1 MSYFLTRPMVIIGWI
16 LCLIGIAA
24 AAPFAGP
31 DTRPTAA
38 GAPDAL
44 AGEWAGTLQ
53 AGPQRLR
60 LLFQLESADAGGW
73 TGVVVSVDQGNT
85 RIPIGSITCG
95 DGKVAMDIPMAGSTF
110 TGTLDADGRTIRG
123 TWSQSGYSFPLEL
136 ARGAAKPAE
145 AAPATPP
152 QPAPAATPEILRP
165 FAGEWGGVIEMVQL
179 RLRIQLEV
187 TDGVLAGRMFSVD
200 QGNAE
205 IPIGAVTVT
214 GKQIVLDV
222 PVVQG
227 RYDGVL
233 APDGRRIEGT
243 WRQGALQA
251 ALNLTR
257 DAVPAAPRRPQEPQP
272 PLPYSAEDV
281 TFRNEAA
288 GLNLAGTLTR
298 PPGEGPHPAVILITG
313 SGTQDRNET
322 VAGHRPFLV
331 LADYLTR
338 RGFAVLRCD
347 DRGAGKS
354 DMPSGDFTT
363 RDLAGDTQAA
373 FDFLKGQPGI
383 DGRRIG
389 LTGHSEGGVIAPM
402 VAADNPEV
410 AFVVLMA
417 GTGAP
422 GAQVLESQVELLARA
437 EGKSEAEVRHVAQ
450 AEKDVLAAVLGDGDP
465 AVRRQRAAELIRN
478 SLSDDQK
485 KQLPDPEQF
494 IGQQLDALF
503 SPWMQF
509 FLTFDP
515 RPTLARV
522 KCPVLAVGGEKDAQ
536 VPAAVH
542 LPLIER
548 AVRDGGNT
556 RVTVKLLP
564 GLNHLFQTCG
574 TGAVSEY
581 AAIEE
586 TLSPLFLQTVG
597 DWLAETAKR

>member
-1 MSYFLTRPMVIIGWI
+1 MVIIGWI
-16 LCLIGIAA
+16 LYLAGIAA
-24 AAPFAGP
+24 AAPG
-31 DTRPTAA
+31 A
-38 GAPDAL
+38 GAPDVL

-53 AGPQRLR
+53 AGPQQLR
-60 LLFQLESADAGGW
+60 LVFQLQATDAGGW
-73 TGVVVSVDQGNT
+73 TGAVISVDQGNA
-85 RIPIGSITCG
+85 RIPIGSVTCS
-95 DGKVAMDIPMAGSTF
+95 DGKVVMDIPVAGARF
-110 TGTLDADGRTIRG
+110 TGALDADGRSIRG
-123 TWSQSGYSFPLEL
+123 TWSQGGYSFPLEL
-136 ARGAAKPAE
+136 ARGAAPVAA
-145 AAPATPP
+145 AAPPP
-152 QPAPAATPEILRP
+152 PPPPADPKELKP
-165 FAGEWGGVIEMVQL
+165 FTGEWGGVIDMV
-179 RLRIQLEV
+179 RLRIRIRLEMAEGGL
-187 TDGVLAGRMFSVD
+187 TGRMFSVD

-233 APDGRRIEGT
+233 AHDGQRVEGT

-257 DAVPAAPRRPQEPQP
+257 DTVPAAPRRPQEPQP

-288 GLNLAGTLTR
+288 GLTLAGTLTR

-313 SGTQDRNET
+313 SGTQDRDET

-354 DMPSGDFTT
+354 DTPSGDFTT

-373 FDFLKGQPGI
+373 FDFLKGQPSI

-389 LTGHSEGGVIAPM
+389 LAGHSEGGVIAPM
-402 VAADNPEV
+402 VAADNPAV

-417 GTGAP
+417 GTGTP
-422 GAQVLESQVELLARA
+422 GARVLERQVELIARA
-437 EGKSEAEVRHVAQ
+437 EGKTEAEVRRVTQ
-450 AEKDVLAAVLGDGDP
+450 AEKEVLAAVLGDGDP

-478 SLSDDQK
+478 SLSDDQR

-494 IGQQLDALF
+494 IGHQLDALF

-515 RPTLARV
+515 RPTLVRV
-522 KCPVLAVGGEKDAQ
+522 KCPVLAVVGEKDVQ
-536 VPAAVH
+536 VPAAEH
-542 LPLIER
+542 LALIE
-548 AVRDGGNT
+548 AAMRDGGNT
-556 RVTVKLLP
+556 RVTTRLLP
-564 GLNHLFQTCG
+564 GLNHLFQTCR

-597 DWLAETAKR
+597 DWLAETAGR

>member
-1 MSYFLTRPMVIIGWI
+1 MSYFLTRPMVIMGWI

-95 DGKVAMDIPMAGSTF
+95 DGQVAMDIPLAGSTF
-110 TGTLDADGRTIRG
+110 TGTLAADGRTIRG

-136 ARGAAKPAE
+136 ARGAAKP
-145 AAPATPP
+145 TPP
-152 QPAPAATPEILRP
+152 APPANPEELKP
-165 FAGEWGGVIEMVQL
+165 FAGEWGGTIDTISL
-179 RLRIQLEV
+179 RLRIRLEMAE
-187 TDGVLAGRMFSVD
+187 GGLSGRMFSVD

-227 RYDGVL
+227 RYDGEL

-243 WRQGALQA
+243 WRQGPLQA

-257 DAVPAAPRRPQEPQP
+257 DVVPAAPRRPQEPQP

-288 GLNLAGTLTR
+288 GLTLAGTLTR

-313 SGTQDRNET
+313 SGTQDRDET

-389 LTGHSEGGVIAPM
+389 LAGHSEGGVIAPM

-437 EGKSEAEVRHVAQ
+437 EGKPEAEVRHVAQ

-503 SPWMQF
+503 NPWMQF
-509 FLTFDP
+509 FLTYDP

-536 VPAAVH
+536 VPAAEH

-556 RVTVKLLP
+556 RVTTRLLP
-564 GLNHLFQTCG
+564 GLNHMFQTCRTG
-574 TGAVSEY
+574 TVSEY

>member
-1 MSYFLTRPMVIIGWI
+1 
-16 LCLIGIAA
+16 
-24 AAPFAGP
+24 
-31 DTRPTAA
+31 
-38 GAPDAL
+38 
-44 AGEWAGTLQ
+44 
-53 AGPQRLR
+53 
-60 LLFQLESADAGGW
+60 
-73 TGVVVSVDQGNT
+73 
-85 RIPIGSITCG
+85 
-95 DGKVAMDIPMAGSTF
+95 
-110 TGTLDADGRTIRG
+110 
-123 TWSQSGYSFPLEL
+123 
-136 ARGAAKPAE
+136 
-145 AAPATPP
+145 
-152 QPAPAATPEILRP
+152 
-165 FAGEWGGVIEMVQL
+165 
-179 RLRIQLEV
+179 
-187 TDGVLAGRMFSVD
+187 MFSVD

>member
-1 MSYFLTRPMVIIGWI
+1 MSYFMARPMVIIGWI

-24 AAPFAGP
+24 AAPG
-31 DTRPTAA
+31 A

-60 LLFQLESADAGGW
+60 LVFQLQAADAGGW
-73 TGVVVSVDQGNT
+73 TGAVISVDQGNA
-85 RIPIGSITCG
+85 RIPIGSVTCG
-95 DGKVAMDIPMAGSTF
+95 DGQVVMDIPMAGARF
-110 TGTLDADGRTIRG
+110 TGALGADGRSIRG
-123 TWSQSGYSFPLEL
+123 TWSQGGYSFPLEL
-136 ARGAAKPAE
+136 KRGAAAPVAT
-145 AAPATPP
+145 AAPPP
-152 QPAPAATPEILRP
+152 PAPPADPEELKP
-165 FAGEWGGVIEMVQL
+165 FAGEWGGVIDMV
-179 RLRIQLEV
+179 RLRIRIRLEMAEGGL
-187 TDGVLAGRMFSVD
+187 TGRMFSVD

-205 IPIGAVTVT
+205 IPIGTVTVT

-233 APDGRRIEGT
+233 APDGQRIEGT
-243 WRQGALQA
+243 WRQGPLQA

-257 DAVPAAPRRPQEPQP
+257 DAVPAAPRRPQEPEP

-288 GLNLAGTLTR
+288 GLTLAGTLTR

-313 SGTQDRNET
+313 SGTQDRDET

-354 DMPSGDFTT
+354 DAPTGDFTT

-373 FDFLKGQPGI
+373 FDFLKGQSGI

-389 LTGHSEGGVIAPM
+389 LAGHSEGGIIAPM
-402 VAADNPEV
+402 VAVDNPAV

-422 GAQVLESQVELLARA
+422 GARVLERQVELIARA
-437 EGKSEAEVRHVAQ
+437 EGKTEAEVRHVAQ
-450 AEKDVLAAVLGDGDP
+450 AEKEVLAAVLGDGDP

-478 SLSDDQK
+478 SLSDVQK

-494 IGQQLDALF
+494 IGRQLDALF

-522 KCPVLAVGGEKDAQ
+522 KCPVLAVGGEKDLQ
-536 VPAAVH
+536 VPAAEH
-542 LPLIER
+542 LALIEA

-556 RVTVKLLP
+556 RVITRLLP
-564 GLNHLFQTCG
+564 GLNHLFQTCR

-586 TLSPLFLQTVG
+586 TLSPLFLQTMG
-597 DWLAETAKR
+597 DWLAETAGR

>member
-24 AAPFAGP
+24 AAP
-31 DTRPTAA
+31 AA

-60 LLFQLESADAGGW
+60 LVFQLQAADAGGW
-73 TGVVVSVDQGNT
+73 TGVVISVDQGNA

-95 DGKVAMDIPMAGSTF
+95 DGQVAMEIPMAGSTF

-136 ARGAAKPAE
+136 RRGTATPAAA
-145 AAPATPP
+145 AAPPP
-152 QPAPAATPEILRP
+152 PVPPADPEELRP
-165 FAGEWGGVIEMVQL
+165 FAGEWGGIIDLVSL
-179 RLRIQLEV
+179 RLRVRLEMAEGGL
-187 TDGVLAGRMFSVD
+187 TGRMFSVD

-205 IPIGAVTVT
+205 IPIGAVTVA

-257 DAVPAAPRRPQEPQP
+257 DTVPAAPRRPQEPEP

-288 GLNLAGTLTR
+288 GLTLAGTLTR

-313 SGTQDRNET
+313 SGTQDRDET

-373 FDFLKGQPGI
+373 FDFLKGQSGI

-389 LTGHSEGGVIAPM
+389 LAGHSEGGVIAPM

-422 GAQVLESQVELLARA
+422 GARVLERQVELLARA
-437 EGKSEAEVRHVAQ
+437 EGKSEAEVRRLAQ

-503 SPWMQF
+503 NPWMQF

-536 VPAAVH
+536 VPAAEH
-542 LPLIER
+542 LSLIER

-556 RVTVKLLP
+556 RVTTRLLP
-564 GLNHLFQTCG
+564 GLNHMFQTCR

-597 DWLAETAKR
+597 DWLAETAGR

>member
-1 MSYFLTRPMVIIGWI
+1 MVFIGWI
-16 LCLIGIAA
+16 LCFIGIAA
-24 AAPFAGP
+24 AAPAAAP
-31 DTRPTAA
+31 DTRPPAA
-38 GAPDAL
+38 GTPDAL

-53 AGPQRLR
+53 AGLQRLR
-60 LLFQLESADAGGW
+60 LVFQLQAADAGGW
-73 TGVVVSVDQGNT
+73 TGVVISVDQGNT
-85 RIPIGSITCG
+85 RIPIGSVTCG
-95 DGKVAMDIPMAGSTF
+95 DGKVAMDIPMAGSRF
-110 TGTLDADGRTIRG
+110 TGTLSADGQSIRG

-136 ARGAAKPAE
+136 ARSA
-145 AAPATPP
+145 AAPAAAAAPP
-152 QPAPAATPEILRP
+152 PPSPPSPPANPEEFKP
-165 FAGEWGGVIEMVQL
+165 FAGEWGGIIDLVSL
-179 RLRIQLEV
+179 RIRIQLEMAE
-187 TDGVLAGRMFSVD
+187 GGLSGRMFSVD

-243 WRQGALQA
+243 WRQGPLQA

-298 PPGEGPHPAVILITG
+298 PPGEGPHPAVILISG
-313 SGTQDRNET
+313 SGTQDRDET

-331 LADYLTR
+331 LADYFTR
-338 RGFAVLRCD
+338 RGFAVLRYD

-354 DMPSGDFTT
+354 DASTGDFTT
-363 RDLAGDTQAA
+363 RDLAGDVQAA
-373 FDFLKGQPGI
+373 FAFLKGQPGI

-389 LTGHSEGGVIAPM
+389 LAGHSEGGVIAPM

-422 GAQVLESQVELLARA
+422 GVRVLERQVALLARA
-437 EGKSEAEVRHVAQ
+437 EGKTEVEVRRLAQ

-465 AVRRQRAAELIRN
+465 AVRRRQAAELIRN
-478 SLSDDQK
+478 SLSDEQK
-485 KQLPDPEQF
+485 RHLPDPEQF
-494 IGQQLDALF
+494 IGGQVDALF

-515 RPTLARV
+515 RPMLARV
-522 KCPVLAVGGEKDAQ
+522 KCPVLAVGGDKDVQ
-536 VPAAVH
+536 VPAAEH
-542 LPLIER
+542 LPLIEA
-548 AVRDGGNT
+548 AVREGGNT

-564 GLNHLFQTCG
+564 GLNHLFQTAR

-597 DWLAETAKR
+597 DWLAGTAGR

>member
-1 MSYFLTRPMVIIGWI
+1 MSNLMTRPMVIIGWI

-24 AAPFAGP
+24 AAPQQP
-31 DTRPTAA
+31 PPAA
-38 GAPDAL
+38 GASDAL

-53 AGPQRLR
+53 AGLQRLR
-60 LLFQLESADAGGW
+60 LVFQLQAADAGGW
-73 TGVVVSVDQGNT
+73 TGVVISVDQGNA
-85 RIPIGSITCG
+85 RIPIGSVTCG
-95 DGKVAMDIPMAGSTF
+95 DGQVAMDIPMAGARF
-110 TGTLDADGRTIRG
+110 TGALGADGRSIRG
-123 TWSQSGYSFPLEL
+123 TWSQGGYSFPLEL
-136 ARGAAKPAE
+136 ARGAA
-145 AAPATPP
+145 APV
-152 QPAPAATPEILRP
+152 AATAPPLPSPPANPEELKP
-165 FAGEWGGVIEMVQL
+165 FAGEWGGIIDMVS
-179 RLRIQLEV
+179 LRIRVRLEMAE
-187 TDGVLAGRMFSVD
+187 GRLSGRMFSID

-205 IPIGAVTVT
+205 IPIGTVTVT

-222 PVVQG
+222 PAVQG
-227 RYDGVL
+227 RYNGVL
-233 APDGRRIEGT
+233 APDGLRIEGT
-243 WRQGALQA
+243 WRQGPLQA

-257 DAVPAAPRRPQEPQP
+257 DAIPAAPRRPQEPQP

-288 GLNLAGTLTR
+288 GLNLAGTLTL
-298 PPGEGPHPAVILITG
+298 PPGEGPHPAVILISG
-313 SGTQDRNET
+313 SGTQDRDES

-338 RGFAVLRCD
+338 QGFAVLRYD

-354 DMPSGDFTT
+354 DASTGDFTT
-363 RDLAGDTQAA
+363 RDLAGDAQAA
-373 FDFLKGQPGI
+373 FAFLKTQPGI

-389 LTGHSEGGVIAPM
+389 LAGHSEGGVIAPV

-422 GAQVLESQVELLARA
+422 GVRVLERQVELLARA
-437 EGKSEAEVRHVAQ
+437 EGKTEAEVRHVTR
-450 AEKDVLAAVLGDGDP
+450 AEQEVLAAVLSDGDP
-465 AVRRQRAAELIRN
+465 AVRRRRAAELIRN
-478 SLSDDQK
+478 SLSDEQK
-485 KQLPDPEQF
+485 RQLPDPEQF
-494 IGQQLDALF
+494 IGSQVDALF

-522 KCPVLAVGGEKDAQ
+522 KCPVLAVGGDKDVQ
-536 VPAAVH
+536 VPAAEH
-542 LPLIER
+542 LPLIEA
-548 AVRDGGNT
+548 AVREGGNT

-564 GLNHLFQTCG
+564 GLNHLFQTAR

-597 DWLAETAKR
+597 DWLAGTAGR